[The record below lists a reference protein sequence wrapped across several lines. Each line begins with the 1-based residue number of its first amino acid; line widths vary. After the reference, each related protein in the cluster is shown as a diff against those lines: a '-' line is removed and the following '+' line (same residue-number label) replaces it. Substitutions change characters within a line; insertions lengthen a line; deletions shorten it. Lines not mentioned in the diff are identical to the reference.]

1 MTTKAKGDNAIR
13 SSNPNTQDQ
22 GSYAFFFPVRDF
34 ELDVLILRQ
43 GTERDFCS
51 SENSACR
58 RLTSTVI

>member
-1 MTTKAKGDNAIR
+1 MTTKTKGDNAIR

-43 GTERDFCS
+43 G
-51 SENSACR
+51 SEIFVPVKTQ
-58 RLTSTVI
+58 LVGDLQVL

>member
-1 MTTKAKGDNAIR
+1 MTTKTKGDNAIR

-43 GTERDFCS
+43 GSKIFVPVKTQLVGD
-51 SENSACR
+51 
-58 RLTSTVI
+58 LQVL

>member
-43 GTERDFCS
+43 GSKIFVPVKTQLVGD
-51 SENSACR
+51 
-58 RLTSTVI
+58 LQVL